1 MYPAIKWWIFPVR
14 YLHVYQRVPK
24 WNILKSWPAWWFQ
37 HPWKIWKSVGII
49 KFPRYGKIKATFQTT
64 NQWHFYAP
72 KKHPVPPHICTYWDR
87 GSSPVGRNNSTSPG
101 SDTCELGS
109 VTGGKKVGDKNWMRS
124 NKNLSVCVSNFLL
137 IYILILMNFAFCHS
151 NWERLKFKKL
161 SIGLKYRYVSNC
173 IIPKIDRN
181 HPLDNPRR
189 K

>member
-1 MYPAIKWWIFPVR
+1 MKHPQKLTCLVVSTP
-14 YLHVYQRVPK
+14 
-24 WNILKSWPAWWFQ
+24 LKNMKVSWDNQIP
-37 HPWKIWKSVGII
+37 KIWKNKSHV
-49 KFPRYGKIKATFQTT
+49 PNHQPVTLLR
-64 NQWHFYAP
+64 P
-72 KKHPVPPHICTYWDR
+72 KKTSSAPPHLHL
-87 GSSPVGRNNSTSPG
+87 
-101 SDTCELGS
+101 LGS
-109 VTGGKKVGDKNWMRS
+109 GVISCGSKQLHEPRIWYLRAGQRHWGKKVGDKNWMRS